1 MSNIGELA
9 SRNAML
15 RKKIKALQ
23 KARDYSNEQ
32 MAMFLGVSARTYSR
46 KLNNLRNMKVVELML
61 LEKALKTKFL
71 DTTIGEQ

>member
-1 MSNIGELA
+1 
-9 SRNAML
+9 ML